1 MQTNRIRTR
10 MVTTNFWQ
18 QAIIALITSG
28 VLLGIYV
35 QGRPANRSVGE
46 TTKTQQNGIMTS
58 NESSATP
65 AGMAKATFGTG
76 CFWCTE
82 AMFESLDGVQ
92 SAVSGYEGGAKAN
105 PTYKEVCTGT
115 TGHAECVEV
124 TYDPT
129 KVTYA
134 ELLQAFFRS
143 HDPTSLNRQGADV
156 GTQYRSVIFYHNDEQ
171 KQLAQTVKDEL
182 NKSGAYDKP
191 IVTEISPAST
201 FYVAEEYH
209 QNYFAQNPEQGY
221 CAFVIAPKLD
231 KFRKVFKDKLKKE
244 GSEVANH

>member
-1 MQTNRIRTR
+1 
-10 MVTTNFWQ
+10 MVTINLRDTTTRF
-18 QAIIALITSG
+18 ALTLISILGLATSA
-28 VLLGIYV
+28 
-35 QGRPANRSVGE
+35 QPALSQSSGKQKNRV
-46 TTKTQQNGIMTS
+46 MTS
-58 NESSATP
+58 NQTSAVP

-92 SAVSGYEGGAKAN
+92 SAVSGYEGGAKPN
-105 PTYKEVCTGT
+105 PTYKEVCNGT

-124 TYDPT
+124 TYDPS
-129 KVTYA
+129 KITYA

-171 KQLAQTVKDEL
+171 KQLAQQIKDEL

-209 QNYFAQNPEQGY
+209 QNYFAQNPDQGY

-231 KFRKVFKDKLKKE
+231 KFRKVFKDKLKA
-244 GSEVANH
+244 EVAH

>member
-1 MQTNRIRTR
+1 
-10 MVTTNFWQ
+10 
-18 QAIIALITSG
+18 
-28 VLLGIYV
+28 
-35 QGRPANRSVGE
+35 
-46 TTKTQQNGIMTS
+46 MTS
-58 NESSATP
+58 NSSSAVP

-82 AMFESLDGVQ
+82 AMFEALDGVQ
-92 SAVSGYEGGAKAN
+92 SAVSGYEGGPKPN
-105 PTYKEVCTGT
+105 PTYKEVCEGT
-115 TGHAECVEV
+115 TGHAECVEI
-124 TYDPT
+124 TYDPA

-156 GTQYRSVIFYHNDEQ
+156 GTQYRSVIFYHDDEQ
-171 KQLAQTVKDEL
+171 KQLAQQVKDEL
-182 NKSGAYDKP
+182 NKSGAYDKT

-209 QNYFAQNPEQGY
+209 QNYFVQNPDQGY

-231 KFRKVFKDKLKKE
+231 KFRKVFKDKLKTE
-244 GSEVANH
+244 TPH

>member
-1 MQTNRIRTR
+1 MFKPVQLKRLTAWL
-10 MVTTNFWQ
+10 M
-18 QAIIALITSG
+18 ALLPI
-28 VLLGIYV
+28 VPLLSCG
-35 QGRPANRSVGE
+35 QSSKQSSSERK
-46 TTKTQQNGIMTS
+46 TKIMNTS
-58 NESSATP
+58 NTASTAP
-65 AGMAKATFGTG
+65 GMEKATFGTG

-82 AMFESLDGVQ
+82 AMFESLDGV
-92 SAVSGYEGGAKAN
+92 SEAVSGYEGGTKAN

-124 TYDPT
+124 TYDPR

-171 KQLAQTVKDEL
+171 KQLAETVKKEL
-182 NKSGAYDKP
+182 NESGAYDKP

-201 FYVAEEYH
+201 FYVAEDYH
-209 QNYFAQNPEQGY
+209 QSYFANNPEQGY

-231 KFRKVFKDKLKKE
+231 KFRKVFKDKLKS
-244 GSEVANH
+244 SELSSH